1 MNYYDAEE
9 KELIE
14 SIERGEWK
22 SVKGLRG
29 EKKRYSSIF
38 KASSKKSEQVT
49 IELTQ
54 KDLRDLKIK
63 ANIEG
68 LPFQS
73 LIGSILH
80 KYLTGSLEEKSA

>member
-14 SIERGEWK
+14 SIEKGEWK
-22 SVKGLRG
+22 SVKDLGG
-29 EKKRYSSIF
+29 EKKRYSNIF
-38 KASSKKSEQVT
+38 KASSSRSEQVT
-49 IELTQ
+49 IELT
-54 KDLRDLKIK
+54 KKELRDLKIK

-68 LPFQS
+68 LTFQS

-80 KYLTGSLEEKSA
+80 KYLTGKLEEKNA